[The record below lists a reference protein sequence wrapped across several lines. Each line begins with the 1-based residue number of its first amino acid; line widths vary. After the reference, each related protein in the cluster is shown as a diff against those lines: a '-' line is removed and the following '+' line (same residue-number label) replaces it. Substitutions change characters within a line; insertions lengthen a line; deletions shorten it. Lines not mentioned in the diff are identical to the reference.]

1 MKNNETLRL
10 SDKNDYVYYIK
21 NPNILADK
29 IVEIYGNNLNASPI
43 NPKNKEN
50 NVKIH
55 KLVKKSNNDP
65 KIGEQYKEFVKE
77 FGNIHKNTF
86 IEYDYQTYENLIL
99 DRINKKEVSTSND
112 NSSIKEVSSSNKG
125 SIIKEV
131 GNKFIKNITGQGV
144 NEYKTIKIDK
154 DASKKNILKS

>member
-1 MKNNETLRL
+1 MY
-10 SDKNDYVYYIK
+10 D
-21 NPNILADK
+21 
-29 IVEIYGNNLNASPI
+29 NNLNASPI
-43 NPKNKEN
+43 YPKNKEN

-55 KLVKKSNNDP
+55 KLVKKINNDP

-77 FGNIHKNTF
+77 FRNIHKNTF
-86 IEYDYQTYENLIL
+86 IEYDYQTYKNLIL

-112 NSSIKEVSSSNKG
+112 NSSIKEVSSSNKC

-144 NEYKTIKIDK
+144 NEYKTTKIDK
-154 DASKKNILKS
+154 DALKKNILKS